1 MQLPHWTEPSMQN
14 LAGSALFLPQGGT
27 HFQLVPLGSPPISR
41 PCTFPPAHWWL
52 ILLINDF
59 SLVIGGKLH
68 SEYLGF
74 SLLVANYSRN
84 ILFFLPWRPG
94 CRHIPYV
101 QLIFQMILYTMLLII
116 CVRGVPNCD
125 FCRIRIFCRIH
136 FAESEYSAEHSA
148 LPNNEENMF
157 NQASVQCRC
166 SIKRVFNAD
175 VQSSEWLCTNSS

>member
-1 MQLPHWTEPSMQN
+1 M
-14 LAGSALFLPQGGT
+14 
-27 HFQLVPLGSPPISR
+27 PISR

-94 CRHIPYV
+94 RRHITYV
-101 QLIFQMILYTMLLII
+101 HKIFQIILYTMLFNL
-116 CVRGVPNCD
+116 CVERLLHIGSHFSLRKWRRRRPH
-125 FCRIRIFCRIH
+125 FPTKLAAAARIWQH
-136 FAESEYSAEHSA
+136 YW
-148 LPNNEENMF
+148 LPKHGLDIGCHVLKYCKK
-157 NQASVQCRC
+157 SC
-166 SIKRVFNAD
+166 S
-175 VQSSEWLCTNSS
+175 